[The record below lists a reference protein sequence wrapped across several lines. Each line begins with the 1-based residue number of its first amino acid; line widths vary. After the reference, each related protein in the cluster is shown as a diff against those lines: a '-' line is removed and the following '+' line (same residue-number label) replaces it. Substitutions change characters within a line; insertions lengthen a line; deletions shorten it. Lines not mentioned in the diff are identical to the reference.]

1 MNVPRRPLLRWER
14 SVAYAVVGVAAEVA
28 FTGARDSALRRGWS
42 LQGRSYLW
50 MFPIYGLAAFL
61 FEPMHD
67 AMRSR
72 PFWERAVVYS
82 AGIMGVEYLSGTALK
97 KVVGVVPWD
106 YSGHGRFVLPGGAT
120 RLDYAPLWAV
130 AGLGLE
136 RLHDAMDRVTVGER

>member
-1 MNVPRRPLLRWER
+1 
-14 SVAYAVVGVAAEVA
+14 VVGVAAEVA

-106 YSGHGRFVLPGGAT
+106 YSGHGRFVVPGGAA
-120 RLDYAPLWAV
+120 RLDYAPVWAV

>member
-120 RLDYAPLWAV
+120 RLDYAPVWAV

>member
-14 SVAYAVVGVAAEVA
+14 SVAYAVVGVATEVA
-28 FTGARDSALRRGWS
+28 FTGARDIALRKGWV

-61 FEPMHD
+61 FEPVHD

-72 PFWERAVVYS
+72 PLWQRAVVYS
-82 AGIMGVEYLSGTALK
+82 AGIMGVEYLAGTALRRA
-97 KVVGVVPWD
+97 VGVVPWD
-106 YSGHGRFVLPGGAT
+106 YTGHGRFVVPGGAT
-120 RLDYAPLWAV
+120 RLDYAPVWAV

-136 RLHDAMDRVTVGER
+136 RLHDAMGRVTVREG